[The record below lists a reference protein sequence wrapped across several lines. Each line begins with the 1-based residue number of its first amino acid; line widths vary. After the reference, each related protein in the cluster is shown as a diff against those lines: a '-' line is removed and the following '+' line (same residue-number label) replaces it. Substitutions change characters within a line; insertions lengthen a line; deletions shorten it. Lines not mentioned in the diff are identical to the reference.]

1 MEVKIQPPPPE
12 AAVGMGN
19 EFSRTTFIF
28 KYFQGLDFAAFKFK
42 DFQGPGGTLWL
53 NQVHLENGW
62 QNGVDG
68 DG

>member
-1 MEVKIQPPPPE
+1 MEKQTHRQMEVKIQPPPPE

-42 DFQGPGGTLWL
+42 DQGVLCG
-53 NQVHLENGW
+53 
-62 QNGVDG
+62 
-68 DG
+68 